1 MRSCFVAMGE
11 RKEEVR
17 IERGL
22 KEGGVFDPPY
32 RKA

>member
-1 MRSCFVAMGE
+1 LAMEE

-17 IERGL
+17 IEGGL

-32 RKA
+32 GEA

>member
-1 MRSCFVAMGE
+1 MGE

-17 IERGL
+17 IEIGL